1 MFSRFFPMPVMG
13 TGSHG
18 HLKRQGRLKSEYPAK
33 GFNIP
38 MTGLDQSQFIFIQ
51 PFYSY
56 LFSAFLALSL
66 LLWSTLKE
74 EEMTVGQVA
83 NSACSSCDNGSSCD
97 PLRSDK

>member
-1 MFSRFFPMPVMG
+1 MPVMG

-18 HLKRQGRLKSEYPAK
+18 HLKQQGRLKSEYLAK
-33 GFNIP
+33 GFKIP
-38 MTGLDQSQFIFIQ
+38 MIGLDQSQFIFIW

-74 EEMTVGQVA
+74 EEMTVGQEA
-83 NSACSSCDNGSSCD
+83 NSACSCD